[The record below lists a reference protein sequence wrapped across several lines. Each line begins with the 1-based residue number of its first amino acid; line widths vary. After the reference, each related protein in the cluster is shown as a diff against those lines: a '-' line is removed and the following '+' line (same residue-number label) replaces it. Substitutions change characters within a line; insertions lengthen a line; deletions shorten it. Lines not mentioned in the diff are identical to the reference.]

1 MHPQETKEKANE
13 YLPDSRQ
20 RGLTGCRWGGAA
32 MLTWSCSDDCWPL
45 TPALTPPR
53 WRHKGKCPNVDPQM
67 WHHAQTLTTRLSD
80 HTRPVP
86 IRREK
91 NFYRRIILPAVKEG
105 QYLPVRLDLY
115 PGVLS
120 LEQVWV
126 ELTAAPHTLM
136 PSLWRWFEV
145 QRQSTLNQ

>member
-1 MHPQETKEKANE
+1 MHPQETKAKANE

-20 RGLTGCRWGGAA
+20 GGLTGCRWGGVA

-45 TPALTPPR
+45 TPAPTPLADVTKSDVQMLTR
-53 WRHKGKCPNVDPQM
+53 KCD
-67 WHHAQTLTTRLSD
+67 TTRKHWLPDSQTTPD
-80 HTRPVP
+80 QCQYGE
-86 IRREK
+86 EK
-91 NFYRRIILPAVKEG
+91 LYRRIILPAVKEG

-115 PGVLS
+115 PGVLG

-136 PSLWRWFEV
+136 PSLWRWLEA